1 MVMGAGVGVGI
12 GAGAVI
18 CAGVEWMCWLGRFG
32 YVGRWI
38 GMLEGRYVR
47 RWVCGQ

>member
-18 CAGVEWMCWLGRFG
+18 CAGVEWMCWLGWFG
-32 YVGRWI
+32 YVGGWVGR
-38 GMLEGRYVR
+38 LEGRYV
-47 RWVCGQ
+47 CGWIGG